1 MKNENIN
8 NSKDL
13 NINEK
18 KNPIFSNDDK
28 NNNEKQKNSNLLMF
42 EKLLNDKNKFKLDN
56 HFDTI
61 NCEKFL
67 SEKEKYLS
75 EIKFVEDEDYLNKE
89 ELEKII
95 SKKDIIIPN
104 NAPNK
109 YTFGQY

>member
-42 EKLLNDKNKFKLDN
+42 EKLLNDKNKFN
-56 HFDTI
+56 
-61 NCEKFL
+61 
-67 SEKEKYLS
+67 
-75 EIKFVEDEDYLNKE
+75 
-89 ELEKII
+89 
-95 SKKDIIIPN
+95 
-104 NAPNK
+104 
-109 YTFGQY
+109 